1 MMIEIKTFLGEWK
14 EVTKEQAESFY
25 NHFCRHAT
33 AIKQEEKQEYF
44 NKNHIRGG
52 YILLNGTVKTENITY
67 L

>member
-1 MMIEIKTFLGEWK
+1 MKLEIKTFLGEWK

-25 NHFCRHAT
+25 NHFYKHST
-33 AIKQEEKQEYF
+33 AIKKEEKQKYF

-52 YILLNGTVKTENITY
+52 YITLNGEVKTIIK